1 MIKNK
6 LFIVIPAI
14 ILIAIFS
21 FFIGSTGKVVLCTKI
36 TKGTIQDSVTGN
48 VLVHAEKKFLLKS
61 NAQGMVSFVAMEPM
75 NRSIFV
81 EKDQTLVQLD
91 ISDLNRS
98 LNQALMEQKHF
109 KERIE
114 KGSILAVQLNIEKEE
129 LEAITILSNANKI
142 SLAELNREQNAVD
155 RLEIQV
161 EQEKLSNNE
170 ILSKHLFKIEDL
182 ESQIDKM
189 TVRSPISGQLISS
202 NVSSGELVSL
212 GQNLGTI
219 ISNKRLI
226 EVSLDEED
234 FVGIKEGL
242 SAAVSLFSSSKQV
255 LDAKVSRLS
264 PTISSSTGRRLLY
277 LEISDK
283 NQNIH
288 PGASGR
294 VEIVKDKME
303 NRLLLPR
310 RSLIGSSVFVVKEGK
325 AFIRPVQTGARN
337 LKNVEI
343 IKGLSENDIVVV
355 ETPHLLRD
363 GQTIQAVL
371 TKKGH

>member
-61 NAQGMVSFVAMEPM
+61 NAQGIVSFVAMEPM

-170 ILSKHLFKIEDL
+170 ILSQHLFKIEDL
-182 ESQIDKM
+182 ESRIDKM

-325 AFIRPVQTGARN
+325 AFIRPIQTGARN

>member
-61 NAQGMVSFVAMEPM
+61 NAQGIVSFVAMEPM

-170 ILSKHLFKIEDL
+170 ILSQHLFKIEDL
-182 ESQIDKM
+182 ESRIDKM

>member
-170 ILSKHLFKIEDL
+170 ILSQHLFKIEDL
-182 ESQIDKM
+182 ESRIDKM

-277 LEISDK
+277 LEISDI

>member
-142 SLAELNREQNAVD
+142 S
-155 RLEIQV
+155 
-161 EQEKLSNNE
+161 
-170 ILSKHLFKIEDL
+170 F
-182 ESQIDKM
+182 
-189 TVRSPISGQLISS
+189 
-202 NVSSGELVSL
+202 
-212 GQNLGTI
+212 GT
-219 ISNKRLI
+219 
-226 EVSLDEED
+226 
-234 FVGIKEGL
+234 
-242 SAAVSLFSSSKQV
+242 
-255 LDAKVSRLS
+255 
-264 PTISSSTGRRLLY
+264 PY
-277 LEISDK
+277 
-283 NQNIH
+283 
-288 PGASGR
+288 
-294 VEIVKDKME
+294 
-303 NRLLLPR
+303 
-310 RSLIGSSVFVVKEGK
+310 
-325 AFIRPVQTGARN
+325 
-337 LKNVEI
+337 
-343 IKGLSENDIVVV
+343 
-355 ETPHLLRD
+355 
-363 GQTIQAVL
+363 
-371 TKKGH
+371 

>member
-170 ILSKHLFKIEDL
+170 ILSQHLFKIEDL

>member
-6 LFIVIPAI
+6 LILVIPAI

-21 FFIGSTGKVVLCTKI
+21 FFIGSTGKEVLCTKI

-48 VLVHAEKKFLLKS
+48 VLVHAEKIFLLKS
-61 NAQGMVSFVAMEPM
+61 HAQGIVSFVAMEPM
-75 NRSIFV
+75 SRSIFV

-109 KERIE
+109 KDRIE

-129 LEAITILSNANKI
+129 LEAITALSNANKI

-170 ILSKHLFKIEDL
+170 MLSNHLFKIEDL
-182 ESQIDKM
+182 KSEIDKM

-202 NVSSGELVSL
+202 NISSGELVSL

-219 ISNKRLI
+219 ISNRRLI

-294 VEIVKDKME
+294 AEIVKDKME
-303 NRLLLPR
+303 NRLLVPR
-310 RSLIGSSVFVVKEGK
+310 RSLIGSSVFVVKGGK
-325 AFIRPVQTGARN
+325 AFIRPIQTGARN
-337 LKNVEI
+337 LINVEI
-343 IKGLSENDIVVV
+343 IKGLKEDDIVVV
-355 ETPHLLRD
+355 DTPHLLRD
-363 GQTIQAVL
+363 GQTIQSVL
-371 TKKGH
+371 TKKIH